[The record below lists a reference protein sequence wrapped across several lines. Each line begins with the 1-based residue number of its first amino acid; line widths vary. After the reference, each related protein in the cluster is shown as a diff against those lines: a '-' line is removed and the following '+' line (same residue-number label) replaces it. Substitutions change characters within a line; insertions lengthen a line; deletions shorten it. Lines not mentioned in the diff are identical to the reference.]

1 MNSLDPRNRVVVFRL
16 SQEEY
21 QALKTACSVRGGRNL
36 SEFTRS
42 ELLAMIQSE
51 SIGHM
56 VQKRLTQVE
65 QTLTD
70 LSAVLVSLH
79 NRLDGASFVV
89 LDGHRNDEHRNRAE
103 SGQ

>member
-1 MNSLDPRNRVVVFRL
+1 MNSLEPRNRVVVFRL

-21 QALKTACSVRGGRNL
+21 QALKTACSLRGGRNL

-65 QTLTD
+65 QTLTN
-70 LSAVLVSLH
+70 LSTVLLSLN

-89 LDGHRNDEHRNRAE
+89 LDEHRNRAE
-103 SGQ
+103 GGL

>member
-1 MNSLDPRNRVVVFRL
+1 MNAPEPRNRVVVFRL

-21 QALKTACSVRGGRNL
+21 HALKTACSVRGGRNI

-51 SIGHM
+51 SLGHM

-70 LSAVLVSLH
+70 LSAVLLSLN

-89 LDGHRNDEHRNRAE
+89 LDEHRNRAE
-103 SGQ
+103 SGL